1 MVLKAKYLLGLC
13 LLGLGIGSANAV
25 ASAPAVEVRAQ
36 TAKHELAII
45 DGAVADS
52 ELLRQGLRPG
62 IEVVTLPS
70 GVDPLSQLQ
79 TILADHPGLSALHLI
94 SHGTSGALQLGSS
107 RLDERTLQHHP
118 EVAQALAAAIVPNG
132 DLLLYGCDVAAGTA
146 GQSFIKTLRQQTGLN
161 IAASD
166 NLTGASALGGD
177 WILERQ
183 QGRRLAGLAFQ
194 PAAVQAYTQV
204 LVAPSAENF
213 DSQKSS
219 DPYASSLLS
228 STSISS
234 SGWTFSA
241 SAPGSIGVVD
251 STIVNAELVNGDQAF
266 IFDSLGSPGAFSFQ
280 STDGSEF
287 YLNSVELESIDA
299 SVNVQ
304 AY

>member
-36 TAKHELAII
+36 TAGHELAII

-79 TILADHPGLSALHLI
+79 TILADHPGLSALHLV
-94 SHGTSGALQLGSS
+94 SHGSSGTLQLGSS
-107 RLDERTLQHHP
+107 RLDERALQHHP

-132 DLLLYGCDVAAGTA
+132 DLLLYGCDVAAGA
-146 GQSFIKTLRQQTGLN
+146 VGQSFIKTLRQQTGLN

-177 WILERQ
+177 WIMEWQSGHVQTLLAIEKVQ
-183 QGRRLAGLAFQ
+183 LHNYAGLLGVPTDQ
-194 PAAVQAYTQV
+194 
-204 LVAPSAENF
+204 NF
-213 DSQKSS
+213 DSMVGPILPSTFGYELYYDDTATNWRFYIEQ
-219 DPYASSLLS
+219 PIASAKLIIQNT
-228 STSISS
+228 STAFPSS
-234 SGWTFSA
+234 SRVRA
-241 SAPGSIGVVD
+241 
-251 STIVNAELVNGDQAF
+251 
-266 IFDSLGSPGAFSFQ
+266 
-280 STDGSEF
+280 
-287 YLNSVELESIDA
+287 
-299 SVNVQ
+299 
-304 AY
+304 